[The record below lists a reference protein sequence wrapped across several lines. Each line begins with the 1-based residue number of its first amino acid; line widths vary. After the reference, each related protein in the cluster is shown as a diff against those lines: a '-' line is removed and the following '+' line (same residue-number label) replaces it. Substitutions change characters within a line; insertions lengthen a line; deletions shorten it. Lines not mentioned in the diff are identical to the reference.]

1 MFPCEQCGESPM
13 NVDCNNCR
21 ARYRLD
27 EAMFKGSK
35 GIQVRRRRVFK
46 WSFLIP
52 FVCLILLLFGG
63 SVSLVFTQVGK
74 RVLAGIGQEL
84 ADAITFFRT
93 RSPTRLAPY
102 KNDAGQ
108 K

>member
-35 GIQVRRRRVFK
+35 GIQVRCRSCGNSMIVLNPGVIITEMYVLNQGTASRDRSDKRRTAPAGHLARREN
-46 WSFLIP
+46 SP
-52 FVCLILLLFGG
+52 
-63 SVSLVFTQVGK
+63 SPEVGQATP
-74 RVLAGIGQEL
+74 VEE
-84 ADAITFFRT
+84 
-93 RSPTRLAPY
+93 
-102 KNDAGQ
+102 
-108 K
+108 